1 MSRYLIPTLCATLAL
16 LVGCGGGGKDD
27 RGLRYM
33 PDMYDSPA
41 KKSQEAWRK
50 PAEVDDEGKEVGRP
64 VDVPMML
71 TPVEGSVPRDFSPYD
86 IPDTPEG
93 LELAKELVNPIS
105 PTTEVLRRGHE
116 RFDIFCAVCHGK
128 DGQVANSFVA
138 GEGRVQG
145 IVSITTPTVNEMPD
159 GQIYHIVTHGRGRM
173 PNYQAQLLPEDRWA
187 VIHYLRALHRATSAK
202 GEELQVLE
210 RSERSGAAERFAPA
224 VAPVP
229 EYEQEDWPANIQREE
244 SK

>member
-1 MSRYLIPTLCATLAL
+1 MPRYLIPTLCIVVAL
-16 LVGCGGGGKDD
+16 LAGCGEGKDE

-33 PDMYDSPA
+33 PEMYDSPA

-50 PAEVDDEGKEVGRP
+50 PAVTDDQGNVVERP

-93 LELAKELVNPIS
+93 LELAKGLVNPIQ
-105 PTTEVLRRGHE
+105 PTEAVLRRGHE

-128 DGQVANSFVA
+128 DGQAANSYVA

-145 IVSITTPTVNEMPD
+145 IVSITTPTVDAMPD

-173 PNYQAQLLPEDRWA
+173 PNYSAQLLPQDRWA

-202 GEELQVLE
+202 GDELKALE
-210 RSERSGAAERFAPA
+210 QAEIEGAGERFEPLPE
-224 VAPVP
+224 PVP
-229 EYEQEDWPANIQREE
+229 EYQQQDWPAKIQREE